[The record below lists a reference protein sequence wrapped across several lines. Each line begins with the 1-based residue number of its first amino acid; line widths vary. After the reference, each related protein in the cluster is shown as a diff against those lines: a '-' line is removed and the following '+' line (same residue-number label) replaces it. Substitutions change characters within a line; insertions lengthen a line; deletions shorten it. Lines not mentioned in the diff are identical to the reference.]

1 MTPPAAGH
9 DTSASSSSLLTATSE
24 VLSGIATGSTHGYW
38 YAKNLGNEWLVKPL
52 RRLAGLDDA
61 DHADNQ
67 VADHN
72 ELQVVGVGYG
82 RTGTYSLTLALD
94 ELGYKTLH
102 TQHMYETPEILDMW
116 NQEIFSPSIES
127 GIAELGHPDFDLISS
142 KGFTATADLPMS
154 LYFEQLVDRYP
165 DCKFIL
171 TTRQSSEVWFK
182 SWDMLTKTITQPTRY
197 FRWMRH
203 ADTINRYYRW
213 LFSRINDNDSYLSVP
228 LPLPDQNKERAIASY
243 EEHNRR
249 VREVIPKDRLLEYN
263 VKQGWEPLCEFLE
276 IENCPT
282 TPFPKTNSA
291 RSVQVQTISAM
302 IIPLAVVLFILF
314 FAFANVFQRR
324 TGQTVVQWMGTT
336 WMGLMEKQSKRTT
349 ESSRQKNKRSNATG
363 NGGRKGGKVKT
374 TTTTKKSQ

>member
-1 MTPPAAGH
+1 MTPPAPH
-9 DTSASSSSLLTATSE
+9 TSASSSSLLTATSE

-52 RRLAGLDDA
+52 RRLAGLDD
-61 DHADNQ
+61 DSEDKVSN
-67 VADHN
+67 HN

-116 NQEIFSPSIES
+116 NKEIFTPSIES
-127 GIAELGHPDFDLISS
+127 GIAELGHPDFHLISS

-165 DCKFIL
+165 ACKFIL

-197 FRWMRH
+197 FRWMSH

-213 LFSRINDNDSYLSVP
+213 LFSRINDDDSYLSVP
-228 LPLPDQNKERAIASY
+228 LPLPDQKKERAIASY

-263 VKQGWEPLCEFLE
+263 VKQGWEPLCGFLE

-282 TPFPKTNSA
+282 SPFPKTNSA

-302 IIPLAVVLFILF
+302 VIPLAVVLFILF

-324 TGQTVVQWMGTT
+324 TGQTIVQWTNSK
-336 WMGLMEKQSKRTT
+336 WMGLMEKQSKRVT
-349 ESSRQKNKRSNATG
+349 ETSQKKKRSNN
-363 NGGRKGGKVKT
+363 NGGGGMVE
-374 TTTTKKSQ
+374 TTKKKKSQ

>member
-1 MTPPAAGH
+1 MTPAAGH
-9 DTSASSSSLLTATSE
+9 DTSASSSSLLTVTGE

-52 RRLAGLDDA
+52 RRLAGLEDDGE
-61 DHADNQ
+61 DK
-67 VADHN
+67 VANHN

-116 NQEIFSPSIES
+116 NKEIFTPSIES

-197 FRWMRH
+197 FRWMSH

-213 LFSRINDNDSYLSVP
+213 LFSRINDDDSYLSVP

-263 VKQGWEPLCEFLE
+263 VKQGWEPLCGFLE
-276 IENCPT
+276 IQNCPT
-282 TPFPKTNSA
+282 SPFPKTNSA

-302 IIPLAVVLFILF
+302 VIPLAVVLFFIF
-314 FAFANVFQRR
+314 FVFANVFQRR
-324 TGQTVVQWMGTT
+324 TGQNIVQWTNSK
-336 WMGLMEKQSKRTT
+336 WMGLMEKQSKKVT
-349 ESSRQKNKRSNATG
+349 ETSHKKKRSNRSTDGGGIMVVAAT
-363 NGGRKGGKVKT
+363 K
-374 TTTTKKSQ
+374 KKSQ

>member
-1 MTPPAAGH
+1 MTPPAQGH
-9 DTSASSSSLLTATSE
+9 ATSASSSLFTATSE

-52 RRLAGLDDA
+52 RRLAGLDD
-61 DHADNQ
+61 DGEDN
-67 VADHN
+67 VASHK

-116 NQEIFSPSIES
+116 NQEIFTPSIES

-197 FRWMRH
+197 FRWMSH

-213 LFSRINDNDSYLSVP
+213 LFARINDDDSYLSVP

-249 VREVIPKDRLLEYN
+249 VREVIPEDRLLEYN

-276 IENCPT
+276 IGNCPT
-282 TPFPKTNSA
+282 SPFPNTNSA

-302 IIPLAVVLFILF
+302 IIPLAVVLFLLF

-324 TGQTVVQWMGTT
+324 TGQTVVQWTGST
-336 WMGLMEKQSKRTT
+336 WMGLMEKQSKRATKT
-349 ESSRQKNKRSNATG
+349 SQK
-363 NGGRKGGKVKT
+363 
-374 TTTTKKSQ
+374 KKSL

>member
-197 FRWMRH
+197 FRWMHH

-213 LFSRINDNDSYLSVP
+213 LFSRINNDDSYLSAP

-249 VREVIPKDRLLEYN
+249 VREVIPQDRLLEYN

-282 TPFPKTNSA
+282 SPFPKTNSA

-324 TGQTVVQWMGTT
+324 TGQTVVQWMGST
-336 WMGLMEKQSKRTT
+336 WMGLMEKQSKRKT
-349 ESSRQKNKRSNATG
+349 ESSRQKNKRSNTTG

-374 TTTTKKSQ
+374 TTTKKKSQ

>member
-1 MTPPAAGH
+1 MTTVH
-9 DTSASSSSLLTATSE
+9 ESTTSSFLAATSE

-38 YAKNLGNEWLVKPL
+38 YAKNLCNKWLFKPFQ
-52 RRLAGLDDA
+52 RLAGFSTNDDDKSA
-61 DHADNQ
+61 ESTCSPK
-67 VADHN
+67 

-116 NQEIFSPSIES
+116 NREIFTPSIES
-127 GIAELGHPDFDLISS
+127 GNADLGHPDFDLIAT

-171 TTRQSSEVWFK
+171 TTRQSSEVWFR

-197 FRWMRH
+197 FRWMSH

-213 LFSRINDNDSYLSVP
+213 LFSRINEDNSYLSAP

-249 VREVIPKDRLLEYN
+249 VREVIPEDRLLEYN
-263 VKQGWEPLCEFLE
+263 VKQGYEPLCDFLE
-276 IENCPT
+276 IADCPT

-302 IIPLAVVLFILF
+302 VIPLALVSFVLFYG
-314 FAFANVFQRR
+314 FANAFHRQ
-324 TGQTVVQWMGTT
+324 TGQTIVQWTNSKWT
-336 WMGLMEKQSKRTT
+336 ALVEKQSKRTT
-349 ESSRQKNKRSNATG
+349 EKREESKRKRKNN
-363 NGGRKGGKVKT
+363 NGGGK
-374 TTTTKKSQ
+374 TKKQ

>member
-1 MTPPAAGH
+1 MTPAAGH
-9 DTSASSSSLLTATSE
+9 DTSTSSSSLLTATGE

-52 RRLAGLDDA
+52 RRLAGLDD
-61 DHADNQ
+61 DGEDK
-67 VADHN
+67 VANHN

-102 TQHMYETPEILDMW
+102 TQHMYETPEILNMW
-116 NQEIFSPSIES
+116 NKEIFTPSIES

-197 FRWMRH
+197 FRWMAH

-213 LFSRINDNDSYLSVP
+213 LFSRINDDDSYLSVP
-228 LPLPDQNKERAIASY
+228 LPLPDQNKESAIASY

-282 TPFPKTNSA
+282 SPFPKTNSA

-324 TGQTVVQWMGTT
+324 TGQTVVQWMGST
-336 WMGLMEKQSKRTT
+336 WMGLMEKQSKRAT
-349 ESSRQKNKRSNATG
+349 EPSRQKNKRNNNTG

-374 TTTTKKSQ
+374 TKKKSQ